1 MRSAGKPNIQRG
13 LGAKQ
18 SSSTSR
24 RYVCY
29 APGTGL
35 PRRLQICE
43 ILQCE
48 RFAVRGGPARNDG
61 L

>member
-1 MRSAGKPNIQRG
+1 AV
-13 LGAKQ
+13 
-18 SSSTSR
+18 R

-48 RFAVRGGPARNDG
+48 HFAVRGGPARNDE
-61 L
+61 LFNRCLLNIHSYKLVRPYK